1 MRKRAPGAGRRPQG
15 EISGK
20 VSTFST
26 RITSE
31 TRVALDM
38 EAKRTRKSV
47 SQVAEE
53 ILRRHFEKKAAG
65 TDKPTRALCY
75 LITEAAHLVSGAR
88 NADGSPK
95 WHWRSDP
102 FMFRALE
109 LVLPRILQLLKPAG
123 EPKPPPVNPLVAALY
138 DTPERRADH
147 AFGVIVTALESYEPT
162 QIAGQTSELQALGRR
177 GQLHVRQVYGF
188 SSARRDLELG
198 GKK

>member
-1 MRKRAPGAGRRPQG
+1 MGKRAPGAGRKPQG
-15 EISGK
+15 QITGK

-26 RITSE
+26 RITAE

-38 EAKRTRKSV
+38 EAKRTGRSV

-53 ILRRHFEKKAAG
+53 ILRRHFEKEAAG
-65 TDKPTRALCY
+65 GDKATRALCY
-75 LITEAAHLVSGAR
+75 LVSEAAHLVSGAR

-109 LVLPRILQLLKPAG
+109 IVLPRILQLLRPEG
-123 EPKPPPVNPLVAALY
+123 ELKPPSVNPIIADLY
-138 DTPERRADH
+138 DTPERRADF
-147 AFGVIVTALESYEPT
+147 AFGAIVTALESYEP
-162 QIAGQTSELQALGRR
+162 AELADQTSELQALGRP

-188 SSARRDLELG
+188 SSARRDLGLG